1 MSLPIGSLV
10 EGRYRVLSLLGHGG
24 MGAVYRAWD
33 TRLDV
38 QVALKEMVVQSDLGP
53 STAEHLREQFHREA
67 KILASLSHPNLVRVT
82 DSFEWQGNA
91 YLVMNLVQ
99 GTALDQALASH
110 GAFSESEVIPWG
122 IQILNALGYCHA
134 QGVIHRDIKPQNLL
148 IQPDGQVVLVDFGL
162 AKLWNQHDPRTQT
175 ALRGM
180 GTPEYAPPEQY
191 DGSASHTDAR
201 SDLYSLAAT
210 LYHAL
215 TGQAPPTATMRIV
228 NPRALVPLRQL
239 NPAVSPHVEAAL
251 MRALELQPENR
262 FPDASAML
270 AALYASMPR
279 AASVPPTQRMP
290 DYSAPPVKPFSPAL
304 LLGGGLLLFI
314 MVVAAIFGIRGML
327 SARQPLG
334 ASTAPPLVTPS
345 LPTATPLLELKAP
358 AATTARESGT
368 PDAPAASLPS
378 VTPSPAA
385 TFASR
390 VPEGTL
396 RLYFD
401 SNRSGDWSIY
411 SIALNGTQETPV
423 IRSPGRGSGDT
434 ACNPQTGQIA
444 YDTDR
449 DGNWE
454 IYTADWKGANQINR
468 TSHPADEEEPAW
480 SMDGRYLAFR
490 SDRTGNWDIW
500 ILDLLTQELTDVTSH
515 PADDRHPT
523 WSPDGEWLAFISDR
537 SGNWDIYKVR
547 ISGAELTPVV
557 STPAEERFP
566 SWSSDG
572 GSIAYHA
579 RPTVSADFD
588 IYVWDIADASS
599 RRLTFAPGDDWAA
612 AWSPDGT
619 QIAFVSEQD
628 GNNEIY
634 VMDRDGRNLR
644 RLTVDSRSDT
654 WPCWMIVP

>member
-1 MSLPIGSLV
+1 MSLPMGCLV
-10 EGRYRVLSLLGHGG
+10 EGRYRVLSLLGQGG
-24 MGAVYRAWD
+24 MGAVYRALD

-38 QVALKEMVVQSDLGP
+38 HVALKELLVQSDLDY
-53 STAEHLREQFHREA
+53 STAEHLREQFRREA

-91 YLVMNLVQ
+91 YLVMDLVQ
-99 GTALDQALASH
+99 GTGLDQALASH

-148 IQPDGQVVLVDFGL
+148 IRPDGQAMLVDFGL
-162 AKLWNQHDPRTQT
+162 AKLWNPRDPRTQT

-228 NPRALVPLRQL
+228 NPRALVPIRQL

-251 MRALELQPENR
+251 MRALELRPENR

-290 DYSAPPVKPFSPAL
+290 DHSAPPLKPFSPAL

-314 MVVAAIFGIRGML
+314 IVVAAIFGIRGIL
-327 SARQPLG
+327 AARQPLEV
-334 ASTAPPLVTPS
+334 STAPPLITPA
-345 LPTATPLLELKAP
+345 LPTATSLLELKAP
-358 AATTARESGT
+358 TATIARKSSN
-368 PDAPAASLPS
+368 PDASATLLPS
-378 VTPSPAA
+378 VTPLPVVTS
-385 TFASR
+385 ASR
-390 VPEGTL
+390 VPAGTL

-401 SNRSGDWSIY
+401 SNRSGNWSIY
-411 SIALNGTQETPV
+411 SIALNGTQETAV
-423 IRSPGRGSGDT
+423 IRAPASGHGDT

-454 IYTADWKGANQINR
+454 IYTADWQGANQTNR
-468 TSHPADEEEPAW
+468 TSHPADDEEPAW
-480 SMDGRYLAFR
+480 SMDGRYLAFS
-490 SDRTGNWDIW
+490 SDRSGNWDIW
-500 ILDLLTQELTDVTSH
+500 ILDLLTQELTNVTSH

-523 WSPDGEWLAFISDR
+523 WSPDGEWLAFTSDR
-537 SGNWDIYKVR
+537 GGNWDIYKVR
-547 ISGAELTPVV
+547 INSAELTPVV

-566 SWSSDG
+566 SWSPDG

-579 RPTVSADFD
+579 RLAASADSD
-588 IYVWDIADASS
+588 IYVWDIAGASS
-599 RRLTFAPGDDWAA
+599 QRLTFAAGDDWAA

-634 VMDRDGRNLR
+634 VMDRDGRNPR
-644 RLTVDSRSDT
+644 RLTYDSRSDT

>member
-10 EGRYRVLSLLGHGG
+10 EGRYHVLSLLGHGG
-24 MGAVYRAWD
+24 MGAVYRALD

-38 QVALKEMVVQSDLGP
+38 HVALKEMLVQPDLDR
-53 STAEHLREQFHREA
+53 STAERLREQFRREA
-67 KILASLSHPNLVRVT
+67 KLLALLSHPNLVRVT

-91 YLVMNLVQ
+91 YLVMNLVA
-99 GTALDQALASH
+99 GIGLDQAIISR

-122 IQILNALGYCHA
+122 VQILNALGYCHA
-134 QGVIHRDIKPQNLL
+134 QGIIHRDIKPQNLL

-162 AKLWNQHDPRTQT
+162 AKLWNPRDPRTQT

-191 DGSASHTDAR
+191 DGSAGHTDAR

-228 NPRALVPLRQL
+228 NPHALVPIRQL
-239 NPAVSPHVEAAL
+239 NPAVSPHIEATL

-270 AALYASMPR
+270 AALYASAPR
-279 AASVPPTQRMP
+279 AYPVPPTQRIQN
-290 DYSAPPVKPFSPAL
+290 SSKPLVGRFSPAAL
-304 LLGGGLLLFI
+304 FVGGLLLFI
-314 MVVAAIFGIRGML
+314 MLLAAIFGIRGML
-327 SARQPLG
+327 AARQ
-334 ASTAPPLVTPS
+334 APGVSRATPVVTLAP
-345 LPTATPLLELKAP
+345 PTATPLPESMAP
-358 AATTARESGT
+358 TSTTANQSGNS
-368 PDAPAASLPS
+368 DASATSLPLATPPPT
-378 VTPSPAA
+378 VTPARRAP
-385 TFASR
+385 
-390 VPEGTL
+390 VGTL

-411 SIALNGTQETPV
+411 SIALDGTQETTV
-423 IRSPGRGSGDT
+423 IRSPGSGHGDT
-434 ACNPQTGQIA
+434 TCNPQTGQIA

-454 IYTADWKGANQINR
+454 IYTADWMGANQVNR
-468 TSHPADEEEPAW
+468 TSHPANEEEPAW
-480 SMDGRYLAFR
+480 SMDGRYLAFK

-500 ILDLLTQELTDVTSH
+500 ILDLLTQELTNLTNH

-523 WSPDGEWLAFISDR
+523 WSPDGKWLAFISDR
-537 SGNWDIYKVR
+537 GGNWDIYKVR
-547 ISGAELTPVV
+547 TNGAELTPVV
-557 STPAEERFP
+557 ATPAEERFP
-566 SWSSDG
+566 SWSPDG
-572 GSIAYHA
+572 GSLAYHA
-579 RPTVSADFD
+579 RPAANADSD
-588 IYVWDIADASS
+588 IYVWDLDES
-599 RRLTFAPGDDWAA
+599 RSQRLTFAAGDDWAA

-644 RLTVDSRSDT
+644 RLTVDSKSDT

>member
-24 MGAVYRAWD
+24 MGAVYRALD

-38 QVALKEMVVQSDLGP
+38 HVALKEMLVQPDLDR
-53 STAEHLREQFHREA
+53 STAERLREQFRREA
-67 KILASLSHPNLVRVT
+67 KLLALLSHPNLVRVT

-91 YLVMNLVQ
+91 YLVMNLVA
-99 GTALDQALASH
+99 GIGLDQAITSH
-110 GAFSESEVIPWG
+110 GAFSEADVLPWG
-122 IQILNALGYCHA
+122 VQILNALGYCHA
-134 QGVIHRDIKPQNLL
+134 QGIIHRDIKPQNLL

-162 AKLWNQHDPRTQT
+162 AKLWNPRDPRTQT

-191 DGSASHTDAR
+191 DGSAGHTDAR

-228 NPRALVPLRQL
+228 NPHALVPIRQL
-239 NPAVSPHVEAAL
+239 NPAVSPHIEATL

-270 AALYASMPR
+270 AALHAGMARGVP
-279 AASVPPTQRMP
+279 VPPAQRTRN
-290 DYSAPPVKPFSPAL
+290 YLAPPVKRFSPAL
-304 LLGGGLLLFI
+304 LFAGGLLLLI
-314 MVVAAIFGIRGML
+314 SLLATVFGLRSIL
-327 SARQPLG
+327 SARQNPGTAYSTPVVTGAPLT
-334 ASTAPPLVTPS
+334 ATSSLESTAPIPTLTQATVAPDS
-345 LPTATPLLELKAP
+345 LATPLP
-358 AATTARESGT
+358 T
-368 PDAPAASLPS
+368 
-378 VTPSPAA
+378 VTSS
-385 TFASR
+385 SR
-390 VPEGTL
+390 VPVGTL

-411 SIALNGTQETPV
+411 SMNLDGTQETAI
-423 IRSPGRGSGDT
+423 IRSPGSGHGDT
-434 ACNPQTGQIA
+434 TCNPQTGQIA

-454 IYTADWKGANQINR
+454 IYTADWTGANQVNR
-468 TSHPADEEEPAW
+468 TSHPANEEEPAW
-480 SMDGRYLAFR
+480 SMDGRYLAFK

-500 ILDLLTQELTDVTSH
+500 ILDLLTQELTNVTSH

-537 SGNWDIYKVR
+537 GSNWDIYKVR
-547 ISGAELTPVV
+547 TNGAELTPVV
-557 STPAEERFP
+557 ATPAEERFP
-566 SWSSDG
+566 SWSPDG
-572 GSIAYHA
+572 GSLAYHA
-579 RPTVSADFD
+579 RLAANADSD
-588 IYVWDIADASS
+588 IYVWDLDES
-599 RRLTFAPGDDWAA
+599 RSQRLTSVAGDDWAA